1 MLGLPDLLILDEP
14 TNGLDPPQ
22 IREMREVMI
31 RYAEA
36 GRTVIVSSHLLAE
49 VEQSCTHLVVMDRG
63 RLVQAGPVAEII
75 GSGDTLLVGLAGD
88 ISDSLVEKIAA
99 LTDVESVVR
108 AEGGLLV
115 RLAPGDEPAP
125 DDAPAPGDELVSAN
139 SPTNGASTAAATAA
153 AVTPGGAVTPAGT
166 ATEGTT
172 SPPPTQ
178 GPQGPGTAARLLVE
192 LVRLE
197 VPVSAVGPHRRLE
210 DAFLT
215 LIGGSA

>member
-22 IREMREVMI
+22 IREMREVLI
-31 RYAEA
+31 RYAAA

-75 GSGDTLLVGLAGD
+75 GSGDTLLVGLAAD
-88 ISDSLVEKIAA
+88 VPDPLVEKVAA
-99 LTDVESVVR
+99 LPGVESATR
-108 AEGGLLV
+108 TDGGLLV
-115 RLAPGDEPAP
+115 RLAPGP
-125 DDAPAPGDELVSAN
+125 
-139 SPTNGASTAAATAA
+139 AAAART
-153 AVTPGGAVTPAGT
+153 
-166 ATEGTT
+166 
-172 SPPPTQ
+172 
-178 GPQGPGTAARLLVE
+178 GTAANLLVE

-197 VPVSAVGPHRRLE
+197 VPVTSYGPHRRLE